1 MQGPKA
7 KAQHAFTLVELMV
20 VVAVLAVLAV
30 LAAPSLRE
38 LIVMQ
43 RLKSINAELV
53 TDLQYARSEAIARNR
68 QISVRFGSSST
79 MTCYVV
85 FIDAL
90 TGSCDC
96 TQPPGSVCNG
106 VGVEEIRTTQVPA
119 STDVQVAPVAPTP
132 AVLSF
137 SREGMRPVNTDY
149 VVATTRRSGGNGR
162 LQITVNAMGRPTVC
176 SQEGSVSGFS
186 TCPSP

>member
-1 MQGPKA
+1 MKRPVV
-7 KAQHAFTLVELMV
+7 KAQQAFTLIELMV

-68 QISVRFGSSST
+68 EISVGFGSSSS

-96 TQPPGSVCNG
+96 TRPPGSVCTG
-106 VGVEEIRTTQVPA
+106 VDVEEIRTAQVPA

-132 AVLSF
+132 AVLAF
-137 SREGMRPVNTDY
+137 SREGMRPVTTDY
-149 VVATTRRSGGNGR
+149 VIATTRRNGGNGKV
-162 LQITVNAMGRPTVC
+162 QVTVNAMGRPTAC
-176 SQEGSVSGFS
+176 SPDGSVTGFG
-186 TCPSP
+186 TCP